1 MYIIKFVFYQFR
13 KINFNVNKF
22 KRIWL
27 RFISKLRSNF
37 VYFNCLEQVI
47 EINIYKYLNKIY
59 VMRYSVIFFF
69 LICIVGYLV
78 YNGID
83 KKYLNYLKVFKFI

>member
-13 KINFNVNKF
+13 KINLNLNKI

-27 RFISKLRSNF
+27 RFKLRSNF

-59 VMRYSVIFFF
+59 VMRYSVIFFV

-78 YNGID
+78 YNGIN
-83 KKYLNYLKVFKFI
+83 KKYLKLFKSI

>member
-13 KINFNVNKF
+13 KINLNLNKIN
-22 KRIWL
+22 RIWL
-27 RFISKLRSNF
+27 RFKLRSNF

-59 VMRYSVIFFF
+59 VMRYSVIFFV

-78 YNGID
+78 YNGIN
-83 KKYLNYLKVFKFI
+83 KKYLKLFKSI